1 MGAWIST
8 RSSVRCRLLTFTL
21 KPQSCL
27 QISQASLRGPLLENR
42 RKVNDDLCKYQR
54 LAKPFGCLTLLLSKI
69 LVFVLLQTLCKSDD
83 APPTVI
89 IRLVVHRILIFFVYT
104 DGAFDEIAKKRHVF
118 KVETIGDSYVA
129 CAGVP
134 EADAAHAVKMARFAY
149 DCVSL
154 MTPRQPS

>member
-1 MGAWIST
+1 M
-8 RSSVRCRLLTFTL
+8 
-21 KPQSCL
+21 
-27 QISQASLRGPLLENR
+27 
-42 RKVNDDLCKYQR
+42 
-54 LAKPFGCLTLLLSKI
+54 
-69 LVFVLLQTLCKSDD
+69 LLQTLCKSDD

-89 IRLVVHRILIFFVYT
+89 LRLVVHLILIFFMDT

-154 MTPRQPS
+154 ITPRQPSYFIWLSISSSFSSCMQMIKMSEITKDLETQLGPDTGA